1 MIKEVVIMK
10 TTKSAILLSVTVCAA
25 SLLAVSAPVK
35 AANSNQAQT
44 SVKATATHG
53 YNRVVSGVATIKNS
67 QGAILYS
74 SPNTAT
80 KTSRVLPNGSRWKVS
95 LLLDNGLLWYRV
107 GSNQWILESDAN
119 YEENKKNTSSVS
131 TPTTSN
137 TQTFNTRG
145 VATVT
150 YRTPIV
156 VWATPGADPTSR
168 YLPRNSAWRYFKV
181 VVANGQYWYNL
192 VGNQWIPQ
200 QYVNNNQDPLIGHYN
215 KTTNTNTTSNSN
227 YLNGMVIQH
236 KTVTVQNSNGRG
248 TYVRN
253 SKGVSTGRLLPN
265 GSRWK
270 SFGYINNGFL
280 MYNLGGN
287 QWIYAYE
294 TK

>member
-1 MIKEVVIMK
+1 MK
-10 TTKSAILLSVTVCAA
+10 TTKSAILLSATVCAV

-35 AANSNQAQT
+35 AASTNQAQT
-44 SVKATATHG
+44 SVKATTTHG
-53 YNRVVSGVATIKNS
+53 YNRVVSGIATIKNS
-67 QGAILYS
+67 KGAVLYS

-80 KTSRVLPNGSRWKVS
+80 KTGRVLPSGSRWKVS

-107 GSNQWILESDAN
+107 GTNQWILESDAN
-119 YEENKKNTSSVS
+119 YGENKTNSGSVS
-131 TPTTSN
+131 TPSTPAASN
-137 TQTFNTRG
+137 TQTFNVRG
-145 VATVT
+145 IATVT

-156 VWATPGADPTSR
+156 VWATPGARPTSR

-192 VGNQWIPQ
+192 GGSQWIPQ
-200 QYVNNNQDPLIGHYN
+200 QYVNNNQDPLIGHYS
-215 KTTNTNTTSNSN
+215 KSKNTNANTANSN
-227 YLNGMVIQH
+227 YLNGMVIKCQ
-236 KTVTVQNSNGRG
+236 TVTVQNSNGRG